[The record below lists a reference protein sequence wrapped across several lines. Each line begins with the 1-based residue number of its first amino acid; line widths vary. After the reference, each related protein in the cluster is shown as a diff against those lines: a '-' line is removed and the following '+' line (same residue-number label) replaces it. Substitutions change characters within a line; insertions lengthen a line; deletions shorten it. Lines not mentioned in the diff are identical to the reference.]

1 MVAPAFTPPRWLRNA
16 HLQTL
21 YGSAFAPRPDV
32 AYRRERWE
40 TPDGD
45 FIDVDFCDGPEGAP
59 FVVMFHGLEGSS
71 QSGYARALMRESL
84 DKGWRGAVVNFR
96 GCSGEPNRLAR
107 AYHSG
112 DSDEIDWV
120 LRRFRARLPGVPL
133 YAAGMS
139 LGGNALLKWVG
150 ERGADAVPVA
160 TRVAGASAPVD
171 LMASGES
178 LGRGFNRVYTKHF
191 LGTMKKRSAAKLAR
205 FPGMFDAGAALR
217 ARNLREFDDVVTAP
231 IHGYKDTDDYWTRGS
246 AKPHMTQIRVPT
258 LLVSARDDPFLD
270 TPCFPLAHEVSREV
284 TLDFPE
290 HGGHGAFVSGK
301 YPGDIRWLARR
312 LLHFFEHQ
320 E

>member
-1 MVAPAFTPPRWLRNA
+1 MAVPAFTAPRWLRNA

-21 YGSAFAPRPDV
+21 YGSAFAPRPEV

-45 FIDVDFCDGPEGAP
+45 FIDVDFCDGAADAP

-71 QSGYARALMRESL
+71 DSGYARALMREAL
-84 DKGWRGAVVNFR
+84 DIGWRGAVVNFR

-112 DSDEIDWV
+112 DSEEVNWI
-120 LRRFRARLPGVPL
+120 LRTMRARLPGVAL

-150 ERGADAVPVA
+150 ERSSDAVPIIDA
-160 TRVAGASAPVD
+160 AAGASAPVD

-178 LGRGFNRVYTKHF
+178 LGRGFNRIYTKHF
-191 LGTMKKRSAAKLAR
+191 LGTMKKRSVAKLAR
-205 FPGMFDAGAALR
+205 FPGIFDADAALR

-231 IHGYKDTDDYWTRGS
+231 LHGYKDTDDYWTRGS

-270 TPCFPLAHEVSREV
+270 APCFPLAREISRDV
-284 TLDFPE
+284 TLDFPA

-312 LLHFFEHQ
+312 ILHFFQQQ